1 MDRPAPDIHLI
12 APPATGEATL
22 IIREAGQRQEW
33 RRVVLD
39 AHQLDYYDLAP
50 LWPGW
55 GCWAHEGRY
64 LSDHTLRHLNYLM
77 CPRGGQPEA

>member
-1 MDRPAPDIHLI
+1 MPTPDIHLI
-12 APPATGEATL
+12 SPPLTGGTNCIL
-22 IIREAGQRQEW
+22 REAGQRQEW

-55 GCWAHEGRY
+55 CCWAHEGRY

-77 CPRGGQPEA
+77 CPPGGQPEA